1 MIHEQAGAQW
11 TAEGVVGYCSCG
23 WFTTPVQ
30 IGKGWMEDLQ
40 TQWENHV
47 IEQTPEEP

>member
-1 MIHEQAGAQW
+1 M
-11 TAEGVVGYCSCG
+11 
-23 WFTTPVQ
+23 Q